1 MIISADLY
9 CFRRML
15 AYMNKVAEIGIYY
28 KSTPKVKPVIKSGND
43 AFKLLIDN
51 WDENLIELQEE
62 FKVILLNNANK
73 VLGILPLSKG
83 GITSCLVDVRLLFS
97 VVLKANATAIIISHN
112 HPSGKLTPSSSD
124 YEITRKIKSA
134 GKILDIILIDHII
147 ITRVGYYSFV
157 EEGDLSQL

>member
-1 MIISADLY
+1 
-9 CFRRML
+9 ML
-15 AYMNKVAEIGIYY
+15 AFMNQVAEIGIYY
-28 KSTPKVKPVIKSGND
+28 KSTPKFKPVIKSSND

-51 WDENLIELQEE
+51 WGENLIELQEE
-62 FKVILLNNANK
+62 FKVILLNNSNQ

-124 YEITRKIKSA
+124 IDITEKIKSA
-134 GKILDIILIDHII
+134 GKILDIKLIDHII
-147 ITRVGYYSFV
+147 VTRVGYYSFT
-157 EEGDLSQL
+157 EEGL